1 MRILHFADAHI
12 DIATQGR
19 HDAETGLA
27 VRTLDFLTA
36 LDTIVDTAIAE
47 RVDLVIFAG
56 DAYKDR
62 TPVPTFQREWGRRM
76 MRLSQARIP
85 TLLLVGNHDLSP
97 SAARAHA
104 LQEYE
109 TLSIPYIHCVSRPR
123 LLLPETLFDVPVQV
137 LALPWVSRSS
147 LMAALNLS
155 AEDPRDVYAQL
166 EERLGALVQIWL
178 EQVDPSL
185 PVVLTAHGSV
195 EGAVYGGER
204 TVMLGADLVL
214 QRSLVRDERLD
225 YVALGHIHKPQNL
238 DEGGHH
244 PIIYPGSIER
254 VDFGEAADEKFFV
267 IADVKKNGQTSVDWR
282 KLKGRRFIDRMVR
295 LENPADFAEKLPAL
309 LPACGSLEGAM
320 VRLVV
325 EYPYAYENL
334 LDETLLRKQAEESFE
349 FHLVRRPIHETRIRI
364 PQNQTISSLTPIDL
378 LGIYWKTVN
387 ADENESQAIQSLAAE
402 IIRAAGGD
410 SPVEMASE
418 REA

>member
-1 MRILHFADAHI
+1 
-12 DIATQGR
+12 
-19 HDAETGLA
+19 
-27 VRTLDFLTA
+27 
-36 LDTIVDTAIAE
+36 
-47 RVDLVIFAG
+47 

-109 TLSIPYIHCVSRPR
+109 TLSIPYIQCVSRPR
-123 LLLPETLFDVPVQV
+123 LLVPETLFNVPVQV